1 MGKRLA
7 TTMAATALVS
17 FSILGTTTALSNEIM
32 TPLLKQAIQDGM
44 EVNILRLEA
53 EPGFE
58 TERHLHP
65 GHVFVYVLEGTVE
78 LVVDD
83 EETVQ
88 LSAGEAGYE
97 QPNKPMIGRNASA
110 TEGVSAIIFQVGEAG
125 KPLQVP
131 QPK

>member
-1 MGKRLA
+1 MGNAIAAMTLA
-7 TTMAATALVS
+7 S
-17 FSILGTTTALSNEIM
+17 CSILGTSAALGDEVV

-53 EPGFE
+53 EPGFA

-65 GHVFVYVLEGTVE
+65 GHVFVYVLEGEVE
-78 LVVDD
+78 LLVDGED
-83 EETVQ
+83 PVR

-97 QPNKPMIGRNASA
+97 EPDKPMVGRNASS

-125 KPLQVP
+125 KPLQVA